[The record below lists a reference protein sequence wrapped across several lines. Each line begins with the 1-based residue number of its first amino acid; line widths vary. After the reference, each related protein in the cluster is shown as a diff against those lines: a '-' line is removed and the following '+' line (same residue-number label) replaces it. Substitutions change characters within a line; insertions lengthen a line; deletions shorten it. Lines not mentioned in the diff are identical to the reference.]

1 MVMPELDGATW
12 TMASRKLIP
21 ARYISAVILWL
32 IIGAGILVLNLA
44 VADWTTWFWIA
55 FAVIVF
61 WTLWTPARLV
71 TAHGWAERQDDL
83 VIQRGRMWRSTTVVP
98 YGRMQYVEVE
108 QGPIL
113 RMFSLS
119 RVKLHTAS
127 PQTDAVISGVPS
139 ADAERLRDRLMSRG
153 EARMAGL

>member
-21 ARYISAVILWL
+21 ARIISAVILWL
-32 IIGAGILVLNLA
+32 ILAAGLAFLNVA
-44 VADWTTWFWIA
+44 VGEWTVWLWIA

-61 WTLWTPARLV
+61 FTLWTPYRLV

-83 VIQRGRMWRSTTVVP
+83 VIQRGRMWKSTTVVP
-98 YGRMQYVEVE
+98 YGRLQYVEVE

-113 RMFSLS
+113 RAFGIS

-127 PQTDAVISGVPS
+127 PQTDATINGVPTPE
-139 ADAERLRDRLMSRG
+139 AETLRDRLMSRG